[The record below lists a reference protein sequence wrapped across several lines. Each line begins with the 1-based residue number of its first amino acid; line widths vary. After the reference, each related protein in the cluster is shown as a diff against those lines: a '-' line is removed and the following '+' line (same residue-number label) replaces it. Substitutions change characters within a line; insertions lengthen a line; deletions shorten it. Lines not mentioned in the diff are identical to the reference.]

1 LFDIGTKK
9 ASIENYLDYEDD
21 ADRNFM
27 AVVLKK
33 IEDQQEK
40 DLIKFFSI
48 VDLILV
54 IDSGLSSSGFAERM
68 LQEKEKDET
77 LWVDNKIFYEWQ
89 YLFDVSK
96 GEAMRKIA
104 FEKMLDIAKRV
115 KSDPELWLRV
125 YTSTDDKVVKKMI
138 EEEVKANDTTF
149 KQWLRI
155 YLDVGSYDF
164 VFDKLVSASETYD
177 EWEIVLSW
185 ARENEDKKNIELALS
200 EMVKCLN

>member
-1 LFDIGTKK
+1 
-9 ASIENYLDYEDD
+9 
-21 ADRNFM
+21 
-27 AVVLKK
+27 
-33 IEDQQEK
+33 
-40 DLIKFFSI
+40 
-48 VDLILV
+48 
-54 IDSGLSSSGFAERM
+54 M